1 MNAFAAEKYGE
12 GSSSLDT
19 HDSVFSIAVHCLH
32 QMVCIGRI
40 WSGVRHSN
48 NHSRSKVIRVIVKEL
63 GIVNG
68 NEPREHQV
76 CQSCEHQL

>member
-1 MNAFAAEKYGE
+1 
-12 GSSSLDT
+12 
-19 HDSVFSIAVHCLH
+19 
-32 QMVCIGRI
+32 
-40 WSGVRHSN
+40 
-48 NHSRSKVIRVIVKEL
+48 VKEL